1 MIAQNEIK
9 SAGGIRKKTDNRTVS
24 YKHCAGRILAQIK

>member
-9 SAGGIRKKTDNRTVS
+9 SAGGI
-24 YKHCAGRILAQIK
+24 ALIIAQSHKNIVQEGF